1 MVQPSAVR
9 AGGMH
14 EILNIAEDAYRFG
27 SLCIPH
33 TWCHVVGVAAQIHL
47 AAIAPNMPYFE
58 FPIAFPKS
66 DLVENLLEPKFEIS
80 NDGSMLV
87 PNRPGLGFDLDDRV
101 VSEYRVD
108 PY

>member
-1 MVQPSAVR
+1 MFPNMST
-9 AGGMH
+9 
-14 EILNIAEDAYRFG
+14 
-27 SLCIPH
+27 S
-33 TWCHVVGVAAQIHL
+33 T
-47 AAIAPNMPYFE
+47 NMPYFE